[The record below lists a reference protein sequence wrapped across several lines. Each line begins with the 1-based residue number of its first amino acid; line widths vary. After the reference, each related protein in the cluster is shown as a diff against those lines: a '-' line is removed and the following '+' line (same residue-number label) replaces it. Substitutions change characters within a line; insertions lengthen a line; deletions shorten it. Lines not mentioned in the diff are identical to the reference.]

1 MNGIIGKKLGMT
13 SIYNG
18 DGKRVACT
26 VIEAGPCVVT
36 QVKTQATDGYNAV
49 QIAFG
54 DKKDKHTT
62 AAEKGHFAKANTTGK
77 KEVVEFRDAE
87 AATVGDVLNVSLFE
101 EGEFVDVIGTSK
113 GKGFQGVVKRHGFSD
128 SGMCDD
134 NIGTAGRWISAD
146 TGEEVDFGF
155 SIQDYGAG
163 GSYTVRATATNGC
176 SAKLGD
182 KLKYYAS
189 ASYSIKVLGLQE
201 QDEAEESQS
210 PQTSSS
216 LSSSGGSSSDSL
228 DDGWVKYFLYGSG
241 GIVLFIV
248 ILIGFVLLARRKR

>member
-113 GKGFQGVVKRHGFSD
+113 GKGFQGVVKRHGFAGVGESTHGQHNRLRAPG
-128 SGMCDD
+128 S
-134 NIGTAGRWISAD
+134 IGACSFPGRVFKGIRMAGR
-146 TGEEVDFGF
+146 T
-155 SIQDYGAG
+155 G
-163 GSYTVRATATNGC
+163 GSRVKTQNLEILKIDTDKNLLVIKGSIPGHNGSTVIIE
-176 SAKLGD
+176 K
-182 KLKYYAS
+182 
-189 ASYSIKVLGLQE
+189 
-201 QDEAEESQS
+201 
-210 PQTSSS
+210 
-216 LSSSGGSSSDSL
+216 
-228 DDGWVKYFLYGSG
+228 
-241 GIVLFIV
+241 
-248 ILIGFVLLARRKR
+248 